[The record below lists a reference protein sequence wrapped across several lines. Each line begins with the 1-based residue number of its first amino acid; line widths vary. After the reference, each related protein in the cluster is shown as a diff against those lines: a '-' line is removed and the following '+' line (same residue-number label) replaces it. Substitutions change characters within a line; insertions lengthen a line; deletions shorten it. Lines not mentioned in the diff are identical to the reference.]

1 METKKWNFIN
11 ILLLSLVGFCLAD
24 DEVLWD
30 MGMVIKEKEK
40 ISQSG
45 STLNE
50 NNTRMNAVRTNPYIP
65 PVRVSQRYSHIKK
78 FNYDFKHIDM
88 ISAENKKQI
97 FLDIAN
103 CILNKNY
110 LAVIKM
116 LDGTDFSRLSFNDRS
131 DFEYRLADAF
141 FKTGKLAKALDI
153 TKVAMNKFKEDR
165 FYMLLAMVYE
175 AQGNKEKARGIYQ
188 QIIRDYP
195 NGNYFLTAK
204 IKSRVL
210 THN

>member
-1 METKKWNFIN
+1 
-11 ILLLSLVGFCLAD
+11 
-24 DEVLWD
+24 
-30 MGMVIKEKEK
+30 
-40 ISQSG
+40 
-45 STLNE
+45 
-50 NNTRMNAVRTNPYIP
+50 MNAVRTNPYIP
-65 PVRVSQRYSHIKK
+65 PVRISQRYSHKKK
-78 FNYDFKHIDM
+78 FNYDFKHIEM
-88 ISAENKKQI
+88 VTAENKKQV
-97 FLDIAN
+97 FSDIAN

-116 LDGTDFSRLSFNDRS
+116 LDGTDLSRLSLNDRS

-141 FKTGKLAKALDI
+141 FKTGKLAKALDF
-153 TKVAMNKFKEDR
+153 TKVATNKFEEDR

-175 AQGNKEKARGIYQ
+175 AQGNKKKARDIYQ
-188 QIIRDYP
+188 QIIRNYP